1 MALAFRI
8 EQGSGRRARVGG
20 GQERSVELL
29 IDDEGKAWRPADD
42 IVEHAVCSLGF
53 IHLRTVGRSSVVVS
67 LRLDLVSKLTMASSF
82 YEIAGLF
89 PTRLIVCPKPAVL
102 GREEIHR
109 YPRAILRIEELV
121 AAAQGITSPGPD
133 LLNQVEDGPG
143 ARGRPGRFLA

>member
-1 MALAFRI
+1 
-8 EQGSGRRARVGG
+8 
-20 GQERSVELL
+20 VELL

-133 LLNQVEDGPG
+133 LLNQVGDGPG